1 MSLMYRDGND
11 AIDKKIMSYQDR
23 GNVHLG
29 MEIWSSER
37 HKGWGEG
44 SGTLLCPEVD
54 CFIKEELAKDKSS
67 KVTD

>member
-1 MSLMYRDGND
+1 
-11 AIDKKIMSYQDR
+11 MSYQDR

-37 HKGWGEG
+37 RKGWGQE

-54 CFIKEELAKDKSS
+54 RFIKEELAKDKSS
-67 KVTD
+67 KVTG

>member
-1 MSLMYRDGND
+1 MMPETK
-11 AIDKKIMSYQDR
+11 KKIMSYQDR

-44 SGTLLCPEVD
+44 SGTLPRPEAD
-54 CFIKEELAKDKSS
+54 HFMKELAKDKSS